1 VIALLL
7 ALGSA
12 LAVAAGFV
20 LQQHAA
26 AEAPARPGG
35 VVALVAGLV
44 RRPIW
49 LAGILALVAGELLNA
64 LALASGDLTLTEPAF
79 ATMLL
84 FALPLSALWQR
95 RRLGRWEWVGA
106 IVLSAGVAGF
116 VLSADPGGGRPLQ
129 AGVQAWAGAG
139 AAVVAVTAVSLA
151 AARRVPPAAAATLV
165 GGAAGILFGV
175 QDALTRLSLL
185 ILTGGPVRLLAAWSG
200 YVLVVVAVVAIS
212 LAQRAFQLAPL
223 PASLPAM
230 TIGEPLAGIGL
241 GVGLYAERVAL
252 GGGALA
258 WEALSLAGMVCG
270 LWLIGRSPVV
280 QGPARRVERGW
291 KKA

>member
-1 VIALLL
+1 VTALPL

-12 LAVAAGFV
+12 LAVAVGFV

-35 VVALVAGLV
+35 LVALVAGLV

-64 LALASGDLTLTEPAF
+64 LALGSGDLSLTEPAF

-84 FALPLSALWQR
+84 FALPLSAFWHH
-95 RRLGRWEWVGA
+95 RRLGRWEWLGA
-106 IVLSAGVAGF
+106 LVLSAGVAGF
-116 VLSADPGGGRPLQ
+116 VLSAHPGGGRPLQ
-129 AGVQAWAGAG
+129 AGGQAWAAAG
-139 AAVVAVTAVSLA
+139 AAVVAFTALILA
-151 AARRVPPAAAATLV
+151 ASRRVRPAAAAALV

-185 ILTGGPVRLLAAWSG
+185 TLAEGPVRLLTAWPG
-200 YVLVVVAVVAIS
+200 YVLVAVAVVAIS

-252 GGGALA
+252 GGEALV
-258 WEALSLAGMVCG
+258 WEALSLAGMVLG

-280 QGPARRVERGW
+280 LGPARRTDFG
-291 KKA
+291 